1 MSKFYYK
8 LYGLNIESEVECKEL
23 IKSEK
28 SDDDIKVYFGKA
40 PDEVYDLIKQGCIG
54 YSTENIMWMYVKDIA
69 IYYVFNGKNIII
81 EKQQENVDVKDI
93 KAYLLGTALGMILI
107 QRNIIAIHGGT
118 ILVDNKAIAIVGD
131 CGAGKSTLTSA
142 LRIKGYPFMADDVS
156 VLNGNKVN
164 FSYPQQK
171 LCKDAMKKL
180 GYNLKNYNMIDD
192 DREKYVIP
200 VKDNFVMNLNELKA
214 IFEISITDE
223 NEDVSC
229 EEIVGGEKLNIFMKN
244 IYRIEV
250 AKIAGIKPIYFKK
263 CLDIVNSIH
272 LYRIKRPDGK
282 FSVSKQIKLVE
293 EVMKSI

>member
-69 IYYVFNGKNIII
+69 IYYVFDGKNIII
-81 EKQQENVDVKDI
+81 EKQQNNVDVKDI

-118 ILVDNKAIAIVGD
+118 ILVDNKAITIVGD
-131 CGAGKSTLTSA
+131 CGAGKSTLSSA

-156 VLNGNKVN
+156 VLTGNKVN

-192 DREKYVIP
+192 DREKYAIP
-200 VKDNFVMNLNELKA
+200 VKDNFVMNLKELKA

-229 EEIVGGEKLNIFMKN
+229 EEVIGSEKLNIFMKN
-244 IYRIEV
+244 IYRIEI
-250 AKIAGIKPIYFKK
+250 AKTAGIKPIYFRK

-272 LYRIKRPDGK
+272 LYRIKRPDRK
-282 FSVSKQIKLVE
+282 FSVSKQIEMVE
-293 EVMKSI
+293 EVVKSI